1 MQRMDWWLPEIRGVG
16 AGKIDEGVKRHK
28 LPVIR
33 LISHGNIMYS
43 MMTLMMLYYLKVAM
57 RINLAVL
64 ITIHIQKM

>member
-1 MQRMDWWLPEIRGVG
+1 MKVG
-16 AGKIDEGVKRHK
+16 AGKIDEGSQRHK

-43 MMTLMMLYYLKVAM
+43 MMTLMMPYYLKVAM

-64 ITIHIQKM
+64 ITIHIQKCNYAW